1 LLEFLAQVPVKLP
14 QSVAFFG
21 AMLEFHVGMKV
32 KLRFLNEGDRE
43 AKFGTAKLLFD
54 MKALLA
60 GEFNTELN
68 PGTVELYV
76 VALAGKTKLTAKSP
90 NKNIDRIKRLA
101 TPNFIRLFLL
111 TANSNKIHFTFL
123 GR

>member
-32 KLRFLNEGDRE
+32 KLRFLSELAVD

-54 MKALLA
+54 IKALLA
-60 GEFNTELN
+60 GEFNTILN
-68 PGTVELYV
+68 PGTVGLYA
-76 VALAGKTKLTAKSP
+76 VAFTGKTKLTANIP

-101 TPNFIRLFLL
+101 TPNFTRLFLL
-111 TANSNKIHFTFL
+111 TANSNKIHFTFF